1 MHLLRTSLILA
12 LLSVS
17 GCASVLA
24 PVFKPSVEQ
33 DAAALRGGQYALD
46 PAHAALLFRIDHLG
60 FSEFVGRF
68 EVFEASLDFD
78 ETRPSDAKVEALI
91 DMTSLDIA
99 NDDFAETLMGPGWF
113 DAGAFPNA
121 RFESTAI
128 TVTGDTTGE
137 MAGNLTLNGVTK
149 QVMLDVVFNGG
160 GRDRLRGAY
169 VVGFSAKGR
178 ISRAA
183 FGVDRFS
190 GIIADAVEIE
200 IQAEFLRR

>member
-1 MHLLRTSLILA
+1 MRLLGTSLILA
-12 LLSVS
+12 LVFVS

-24 PVFKPSVEQ
+24 PALKPSVEQ

-60 FSEFVGRF
+60 FSKFVGRF
-68 EVFEASLDFD
+68 EVFDASLDFD
-78 ETRPSDAKVEALI
+78 EAGPADARIEALI

-99 NDDFAETLMGPGWF
+99 NDEFAETLMGPGWF
-113 DAGAFPNA
+113 DTGAFPNA

-128 TVTGDTTGE
+128 AVTGDTTGA
-137 MAGNLTLNGVTK
+137 MTGNLTMNGVTE
-149 QVMLDVVFNGG
+149 QITLDVTFNGG

-169 VVGFSAKGR
+169 VVGFSAEGR

-190 GIIADAVEIE
+190 GVIADEVEIE
-200 IQAEFLRR
+200 IEAEFLRR